1 MGSLQTV
8 ALINSRLNIPGLESN
23 PQENIFLLIISEVRR
38 AALMDVLGYAITP
51 RASAQGSSP

>member
-1 MGSLQTV
+1 MGSLQMV
-8 ALINSRLNIPGLESN
+8 ALINSRLNILGLESN

-38 AALMDVLGYAITP
+38 AALMDVLGYTITP